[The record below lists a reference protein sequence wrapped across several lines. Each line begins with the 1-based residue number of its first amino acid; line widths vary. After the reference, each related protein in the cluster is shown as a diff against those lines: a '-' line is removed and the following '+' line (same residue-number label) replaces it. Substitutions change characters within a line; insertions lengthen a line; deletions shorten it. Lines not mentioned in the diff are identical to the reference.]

1 MRTIKVLAICDSTRK
16 GGNTEFYLNQA
27 MEVLKESAIPTEVT
41 VYSLRGKKISGCIA
55 CGKCWENGGS
65 CILKDDFEELRQMWL
80 EADCVIY
87 ALPVY
92 VVGIPGQ
99 LKCFIDR
106 LHNSLARYF
115 QARSPRHMKTITCL
129 AQGCELYGGQEL
141 AVMDIVKHA
150 ILINSLYVTPDGS
163 SLAGCAWCGGMEK
176 ERLQNKKETFPLDYE
191 LAVKD
196 ARSAVTRAV
205 ELAAIISSG
214 VSGLREVL
222 QGDLRYA
229 PRLDKE

>member
-1 MRTIKVLAICDSTRK
+1 MRTVKVLAISASTRR

-27 MEVLKESAIPTEVT
+27 LEALKESKLSTEVT
-41 VYSLRGKKISGCIA
+41 MYSFCGKKLSGCIG

-65 CILKDDFEELRQMWL
+65 CILKDDFEELRQLWL

-106 LHNSLARYF
+106 LHNSLVRYF
-115 QARSPRHMKTITCL
+115 QVRSPRHMKAITCL
-129 AQGCELYGGQEL
+129 SQGCELYGGQEL

-176 ERLQNKKETFPLDYE
+176 KRLQDKEKSIPMDYE

-196 ARSAVTRAV
+196 ARSAVTRTV

-222 QGDLRYA
+222 QSDLRYV
-229 PRLDKE
+229 PRLDRE

>member
-1 MRTIKVLAICDSTRK
+1 MRTVKVLAISAGTRR
-16 GGNTEFYLNQA
+16 GGNTEFYLNHA
-27 MEVLKESAIPTEVT
+27 LEALKESTIPTEIT
-41 VYSLRGKKISGCIA
+41 MYSFCGKKFFGCIG
-55 CGKCWENGGS
+55 CGRCWENGGS
-65 CILKDDFEELRQMWL
+65 CVLKDDFEELRQLWL

-115 QARSPRHMKTITCL
+115 PIRSPRHMKAITCL
-129 AQGCELYGGQEL
+129 SQGCELYGGQEL

-163 SLAGCAWCGGMEK
+163 SLGGCAWCGGMGKKCLQEK
-176 ERLQNKKETFPLDYE
+176 EKLVPVDYE
-191 LAVKD
+191 LAIQD
-196 ARSAVTRAV
+196 AKSAVIRTV

-214 VSGLREVL
+214 VNGLRGVL
-222 QGDLRYA
+222 QSNLRYA
-229 PRLDKE
+229 PRLDRE